1 MVTFLGIIRSKLND
15 YNFLINTLII
25 LAIFGSPF
33 SLIIKVF
40 VLKITNFEYIN
51 PFLLYR
57 ILLSSLIFYL
67 FFKLKNKF
75 NKNYIG
81 LISIFLIFYFN
92 IITNNTFEISSYLT
106 SEYLLNNDNINKF
119 YEERNKNILINFV
132 NVFLIII
139 LFTIKNILIDFE
151 HLKKTIQI
159 ICKIFLYTLILISL
173 IWIIQNYLNKTNPI
187 NYLIKDA
194 FLNDN
199 FWINSHYIAYM
210 AIINFVLFIDKFS
223 KKNFFS
229 TLVYTILVISLK
241 LNIAIYIMIF
251 LLMINF
257 VIKYYKFD
265 ILILTKVFI
274 LIIFLP
280 IIYYYFANFFN
291 LLKLSYFEHLS
302 LSVVNRINIYEFYL
316 NNIKAVNIFFGNS
329 LFNREILTYPH
340 NLVFDIF
347 YSTGSIGLLIFL
359 IVSYNILKRIVNSK
373 NFFVANLFF
382 SFLIFSSL
390 SGYFF
395 FNIFLITI
403 LLISLQLL
411 NEK

>member
-173 IWIIQNYLNKTNPI
+173 IWIIQNYLNKTNSI

-280 IIYYYFANFFN
+280 IIYYYFVNFFN

>member
-92 IITNNTFEISSYLT
+92 IITNNTFEISNYLT

-119 YEERNKNILINFV
+119 YEERNKNYLINFF
-132 NVFLIII
+132 NIFLIIV
-139 LFTIKNILIDFE
+139 LFTIKNISIDFE

-159 ICKIFLYTLILISL
+159 TCKIFLYTLILIGL
-173 IWIIQNYLNKTNPI
+173 IWIVQNYLNKTNSI

-241 LNIAIYIMIF
+241 LNIAIYIMVF

-316 NNIKAVNIFFGNS
+316 NNIKGVNIFFGNS
-329 LFNREILTYPH
+329 LFNQEIPTYPH

-359 IVSYNILKRIVNSK
+359 MVSYNILKRIVNSK
-373 NFFVANLFF
+373 NFFVTNLFF

>member
-106 SEYLLNNDNINKF
+106 SEYLSNNDNINKF

-173 IWIIQNYLNKTNPI
+173 IWIIQNYLNKTNSI